1 MDKVS
6 ERLSGSE
13 WGVVGEEYWMRSNQS
28 IRSVLTF
35 FFSPVWPVENQDAYR
50 IKKKQIKT
58 SAYWQLHTKKGK
70 PEERKTAHL

>member
-1 MDKVS
+1 LDYVFIINTG
-6 ERLSGSE
+6 LSGSE

-35 FFSPVWPVENQDAYR
+35 FSPLWPVENQDAYR
-50 IKKKQIKT
+50 IKKETDRDKCIV
-58 SAYWQLHTKKGK
+58 ATKKGK